1 MSHNSESTAPL
12 LPSTKGSAATVS
24 DIVLWRRPI
33 SSALVVSV
41 ATATWVLFEVY
52 EFNIVTVVS
61 WVGLAVVASLYLYG
75 HLYRIFRKEEPDL
88 MDRQFLRE
96 ERVVEAAKSAG
107 SSIELVLQCLVRMS
121 TNGDWRVLAHLVAVL
136 WFVAYVGN
144 LVDFLTLI
152 YSGVVMVMTLPLVY
166 KKNEGRILQ
175 SGVAA
180 QMKALEVLT
189 VVNET
194 VIRRVKGKFVAVASP
209 RDEDRHEKGRE
220 EEEEES
226 RDEDNHNNE
235 DQKEEKVE

>member
-1 MSHNSESTAPL
+1 MSSHTSESTAPL
-12 LPSTKGSAATVS
+12 FPSTKGSAATVS

-41 ATATWVLFEVY
+41 ATATWVLFEV
-52 EFNIVTVVS
+52 VTVVS
-61 WVGLAVVASLYLYG
+61 WVGLAVVTSLYLYG

-96 ERVVEAAKSAG
+96 ERVVEAARSAG
-107 SSIELVLQCLVRMS
+107 SAVELVLQCLVRMS
-121 TNGDWRVLAHLVAVL
+121 TN
-136 WFVAYVGN
+136 
-144 LVDFLTLI
+144 
-152 YSGVVMVMTLPLVY
+152 GVVMVMTLPLVY

-209 RDEDRHEKGRE
+209 RDDEEDRHDKEQEQEEKV
-220 EEEEES
+220 ES
-226 RDEDNHNNE
+226 RDEDKHNNK
-235 DQKEEKVE
+235 DQKEEKAE